1 MGVNFTTTKV
11 PLWQIECDNFR
22 RVGSEYELRD
32 LATPEHDQFVQNFAA
47 RYDLDFKRDGS
58 TVTFAATHRVERVK
72 LS

>member
-1 MGVNFTTTKV
+1 MNSTTTKV

-22 RVGSEYELRD
+22 RVGTEYELRD

-47 RYDLDFKRDGS
+47 RYDLDFTRTGS

-72 LS
+72 VS

>member
-1 MGVNFTTTKV
+1 MNFTTTKV

-32 LATPEHDQFVQNFAA
+32 MATAEHDQFVQALAA
-47 RYDLDFKRDGS
+47 RYDLDFTRLGS

-72 LS
+72 SS